1 MKNQIVSSRPRW
13 AFAPTLAWIQSAWN
27 TLLAPDGRLE
37 SCLLVALLALVLPQP
52 TSAQSKIPLIPA
64 LSDVDT
70 SSDADAALGPLKVSH
85 LGHTRGLVYAD
96 PAKIEYG
103 LVLPSTLTAAASGPD
118 IQVNDPSLDNIQ
130 ILPHYSQNPYPWEFA
145 TESETTLVA
154 DGNNIV
160 VSYNSLANIQ
170 VVTYQGD
177 PYFTHQFISAYSVS
191 HDGGQSW
198 KSGFLPPSAGSVG
211 TFGDGALAKDRAG
224 NFYYASLAQDAAAN
238 ACVIVGKSTDRG
250 DTFGAGQ
257 IVALDP
263 YSDKEWIA
271 VGPDPVVPTRDNVYV
286 AWTSADKTGTHS
298 LAYSRSTDGGMTW
311 SPAQILFYPT
321 NDGTLRNFAFGVSP
335 VVDQA
340 TGRLYISFLQFG
352 DGNPDYLR
360 VLASNDG
367 GNTFTPLAFN
377 VPGAPN
383 PFVYPLVRPGILAD
397 CGLAGGMRLV
407 VKQGPDIG
415 GGWWGKQ
422 DGLPRFV
429 HCTRLVSQPS
439 TVAQNGRLVIVL
451 ATSTSTLR
459 GDPTSQSQLMA
470 LYSNDGGNTW
480 FPPFAL
486 ATPTTAEPQHFM
498 PASALSPDGNTLY
511 VGYYVQQSNEQV
523 RTDLATFQV
532 LDSGLQ
538 FLGRQGLSSVA
549 FDLEPNN
556 IPSPFDPWSTIN
568 FDQFVTP
575 GYALGEYMG
584 VAIDGNG
591 NPIAAW
597 GDSRNSWTSPANGL
611 DPGVHPQTDVFFVRP

>member
-1 MKNQIVSSRPRW
+1 M
-13 AFAPTLAWIQSAWN
+13 FLAVGTI
-27 TLLAPDGRLE
+27 P
-37 SCLLVALLALVLPQP
+37 LALPQVAP
-52 TSAQSKIPLIPA
+52 AQSKIPLIPA
-64 LSDVDT
+64 VSDADST
-70 SSDADAALGPLKVSH
+70 SDADAAMGPLKAPR
-85 LGHTRGLVYAD
+85 LGHSRGLVYAD
-96 PAKIEYG
+96 PAQIEYSV
-103 LVLPSTLTAAASGPD
+103 VLPSAMTTAASGPD
-118 IQVNDPSLDNIQ
+118 VQVNDPSLDNIQ

-154 DGNNIV
+154 DGDNIV

-191 HDGGQSW
+191 HDGGQTW
-198 KSGFLPPSAGSVG
+198 KSGFLPPSAGTIG

-224 NFYYASLAQDAAAN
+224 NFYYASLGYDGGSGN
-238 ACVIVGKSTDRG
+238 FGVVVGKSTDHG
-250 DTFGAGQ
+250 DTFGVPQ
-257 IVALDP
+257 TVTVDP
-263 YSDKEWIA
+263 GSDKEWIA
-271 VGPDPVVPTRDNVYV
+271 VGPDPLLPTRDNVYV
-286 AWTSADKTGTHS
+286 AWSSSAAGTTS
-298 LAYSRSTDGGMTW
+298 LAYSRSTDGGASW
-311 SPAQILFYPT
+311 SPVQTLFYPT
-321 NDGTLRNFAFGVSP
+321 NDGTFKNFANGVTP

-340 TGRLYISFLQFG
+340 TGRLYVSFLQFG
-352 DGNPDYLR
+352 DGNPDYVRL
-360 VLASNDG
+360 LASNDG

-383 PFVYPLVRPGILAD
+383 PFVYPLVRAGILAD
-397 CGLAGGMRLV
+397 CGFAGKMRLV

-415 GGWWGKQ
+415 GGWWGKL

-429 HCTRLVSQPS
+429 HCTRLISQPA

-451 ATSTSTLR
+451 ATSTSALR
-459 GDPTSQSQLMA
+459 GDPAGQAQLMA

-480 FPPFAL
+480 FPPFPV
-486 ATPTTAEPQHFM
+486 ATPTTADPQHFM
-498 PASALSPDGNTLY
+498 PACALSPDGNTLY

-523 RTDLATFQV
+523 RTDLATFKV

-568 FDQFVTP
+568 FDQFVAP

-584 VAIDGNG
+584 VAIDANG

-611 DPGVHPQTDVFFVRP
+611 YPGVHPQTDVFFVRP